1 VLSHGIPLPRL
12 GRYTPI
18 QRTGWFREA
27 MDKLFQQ
34 PGVTELG
41 RHGVDEVARAKCA
54 AGFHLYFSKSEAET
68 DCISIRE
75 STVSGCKISI
85 CPSLF

>member
-1 VLSHGIPLPRL
+1 
-12 GRYTPI
+12 
-18 QRTGWFREA
+18 
-27 MDKLFQQ
+27 MDKLLQQ

-41 RHGVDEVARAKCA
+41 RHGVDEVVRAKCA

-75 STVSGCKISI
+75 STVAGCKISI
-85 CPSLF
+85 FLIVVPSTQDNAMCSSLGI